1 MAGTPT
7 ALASWWPGIPIQ
19 LHLTDFQGLF
29 WDLRCQKLCI
39 VDVAKISGKVEINQ
53 AVCLKQSIC
62 MHLLGFKPNGCYQ
75 NRLGLSESPMVV
87 EMLASPLFGVRVRF
101 ATHVHMQG
109 GRSHKHILQRS
120 SVGDRSIFVDLRGVA
135 LFVTS
140 LAYFMSKAYHTNNY
154 YHTTRHNSFDEKS
167 SHICKLHPDE
177 NPTIRCYHISCKRG
191 KPKKT

>member
-1 MAGTPT
+1 
-7 ALASWWPGIPIQ
+7 
-19 LHLTDFQGLF
+19 
-29 WDLRCQKLCI
+29 
-39 VDVAKISGKVEINQ
+39 
-53 AVCLKQSIC
+53 
-62 MHLLGFKPNGCYQ
+62 
-75 NRLGLSESPMVV
+75 MVV

-154 YHTTRHNSFDEKS
+154 
-167 SHICKLHPDE
+167 
-177 NPTIRCYHISCKRG
+177 
-191 KPKKT
+191 